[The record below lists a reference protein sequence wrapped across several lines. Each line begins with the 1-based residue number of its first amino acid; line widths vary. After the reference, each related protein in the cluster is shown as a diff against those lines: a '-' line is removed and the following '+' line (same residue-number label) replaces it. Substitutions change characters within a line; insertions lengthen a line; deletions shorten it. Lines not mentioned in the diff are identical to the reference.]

1 MRRTEGKCRIMKDL
15 QETRRALDAVDRQIV
30 ALFEERMNLA
40 RDVAE
45 YKIARGMPVLDSSRE
60 EQVLESRCALLQD
73 AYWAPAL
80 RELYEQIMALSR
92 AEQQK
97 MVEEH
102 GHA

>member
-1 MRRTEGKCRIMKDL
+1 MKDL

-45 YKIARGMPVLDSSRE
+45 YKIARGLPVLDRSRE
-60 EQVLESRCALLQD
+60 EQVLGSRCALLQD

-80 RELYEQIMALSR
+80 RALYEQIMALSR

-97 MVEEH
+97 IVEEH

>member
-1 MRRTEGKCRIMKDL
+1 MKEL
-15 QETRRALDAVDRQIV
+15 QETRRALDAVDREIV
-30 ALFEERMNLA
+30 RLFEQRMNLA

-45 YKIARGMPVLDSSRE
+45 YKIAHGMPVLDRSRE
-60 EQVLESRCALLQD
+60 EQVLESRCELLQD
-73 AYWAPAL
+73 ACWAPAL

>member
-1 MRRTEGKCRIMKDL
+1 MKDL

-45 YKIARGMPVLDSSRE
+45 YKIARGLPVLDRGRE

>member
-1 MRRTEGKCRIMKDL
+1 MKEL
-15 QETRRALDAVDRQIV
+15 QETRRALDAVDREIV
-30 ALFEERMNLA
+30 RLFEQRMNLA

-45 YKIARGMPVLDSSRE
+45 YKLAHGMPVLDRSRE
-60 EQVLESRCALLQD
+60 EQVLESRCELLQD

-92 AEQQK
+92 AEQRK

>member
-1 MRRTEGKCRIMKDL
+1 MKEL
-15 QETRRALDAVDRQIV
+15 QETRRALDAVDREIV
-30 ALFEERMNLA
+30 RLFEQRMNLA

-45 YKIARGMPVLDSSRE
+45 YKIAHGMPVLDRSRE
-60 EQVLESRCALLQD
+60 EQVLESRCELLQD

>member
-1 MRRTEGKCRIMKDL
+1 MKDL

-30 ALFEERMNLA
+30 ALFEERMTLA

-45 YKIARGMPVLDSSRE
+45 YKIARGMPVLDRSRE

>member
-1 MRRTEGKCRIMKDL
+1 MKEL
-15 QETRRALDAVDRQIV
+15 QETRRALDAVDREIV
-30 ALFEERMNLA
+30 CLFEQRMNLA

-45 YKIARGMPVLDSSRE
+45 YKIAHGMPVLDRSRE
-60 EQVLESRCALLQD
+60 GQVLESRCALLQD

-97 MVEEH
+97 MVDEH
-102 GHA
+102 SHA

>member
-1 MRRTEGKCRIMKDL
+1 MKDL

-45 YKIARGMPVLDSSRE
+45 YKIARGMPVLDRSRE

>member
-1 MRRTEGKCRIMKDL
+1 MKDL
-15 QETRRALDAVDRQIV
+15 PETRRALDAVDRQIV

-45 YKIARGMPVLDSSRE
+45 YKIARGLPVLDRSRE